1 MGKTFNVQEQS
12 QTVEFNVVEKDNVK
26 FNVSLKGAKTF
37 TLSIPDFHST
47 NSLVAKISQYMN
59 LSVANPKTRVKTSQ
73 SISVPAN
80 VIGVKYIY
88 KKILRETLSTP
99 TQSMFFNKITMF
111 KKITSQE
118 ISVPFGIGA
127 TIKGKA
133 LTKDLTFV
141 IPSLVFSMT
150 LTGKRYNYLS
160 NFDALYLSGMDDE
173 YLQNLDYTLV

>member
-12 QTVEFNVVEKDNVK
+12 QTVEFNVVEKGNVK
-26 FNVSLKGAKTF
+26 FNVTLRGAKTF

-59 LSVANPKTRVKTSQ
+59 LSLANPKMRAKVSQ
-73 SISVPAN
+73 AISVPAN
-80 VIGVKYIY
+80 VIGVKYVY
-88 KKILRETLSTP
+88 KKILRETISTP
-99 TQSMFFNKITMF
+99 TQGMFFNKITML

-118 ISVPFGIGA
+118 ISIPFGMGA

-141 IPSLVFSMT
+141 IPSLAFSLT

-160 NFDALYLSGMDDE
+160 DFDALFLSDMDDE
-173 YLQNLDYTLV
+173 YLQNLDYTLI